1 MIEDNGHILSRCEL
15 KNKLI
20 TICHDHL
27 VGKIAEELRKNH
39 NDTEIWIERHWRQ
52 DLQLMKPDLTMTH
65 NRYCYAIEIRCPYEC
80 IVEYLDQRARDKV
93 RKYKPLLK
101 ELSQVN
107 CNTGEVIS
115 LVIGAMGTITDT
127 MNKQLKQLKLTKQK
141 EALQITVIK
150 GSVNILNHHFR
161 HDDFHKRG

>member
-1 MIEDNGHILSRCEL
+1 
-15 KNKLI
+15 
-20 TICHDHL
+20 
-27 VGKIAEELRKNH
+27 
-39 NDTEIWIERHWRQ
+39 
-52 DLQLMKPDLTMTH
+52 MKPDITITH
-65 NRYCYAIEIRCPYEC
+65 NRHSYIIEIRCPYEC

-93 RKYKPLLK
+93 QKYKPLLK

-107 CNTGEVIS
+107 CNTGKVIS

-127 MNKQLKQLKLTKQK
+127 TNKQLKQLKLTKQK

-161 HDDFHKRG
+161 RDDFGKRG

>member
-1 MIEDNGHILSRCEL
+1 
-15 KNKLI
+15 
-20 TICHDHL
+20 
-27 VGKIAEELRKNH
+27 
-39 NDTEIWIERHWRQ
+39 
-52 DLQLMKPDLTMTH
+52 MTH
-65 NRYCYAIEIRCPYEC
+65 NRHCYTIEIRCPYEC

-93 RKYKPLLK
+93 QKYKPLLK

-107 CNTGEVIS
+107 CNTGKVIS

-127 MNKQLKQLKLTKQK
+127 TNKQLKQLKLTRQK

-161 HDDFHKRG
+161 RDDFDKRGWTRVVWFHREIMNYDDSKTIRWSRNDGREIITRQTIIVNNLVGLNN